1 MSCDTWFENR
11 TKDIPNKHLEII
23 KKQLHK
29 DEKLYCQYP
38 TFKDWIISETDED
51 LLIDIYRRLDNAILC
66 KDESAIQY
74 FKKIIHKATDPAQR
88 EWKKSEWKKYW
99 HKRKKIKSLLTK
111 KFHKNELLSIFK
123 EELILFD
130 NGYYDL
136 SYVNEYYNNFRIY
149 DYDAEPWCCVD
160 DFLKYIKDNPNSVWI
175 KRYNENNEYVEIPR
189 QEAEQIAI
197 GIVTEFFQKYPNGR
211 IRLG

>member
-1 MSCDTWFENR
+1 MSCDTHFENR

-38 TFKDWIISETDED
+38 TFKDWIKSEIDED
-51 LLIDIYRRLDNAILC
+51 LIYDYQLRLDNALQNN
-66 KDESAIQY
+66 DELAIEYYRKQ
-74 FKKIIHKATDPAQR
+74 INKALDPAHR
-88 EWKKSEWKKYW
+88 GYKKSEWKKYW
-99 HKRKKIKSLLTK
+99 YKRKKIKRLLSN
-111 KFHKNELLSIFK
+111 KFHKNELLSLFK
-123 EELILFD
+123 KEKILFD
-130 NGYYDL
+130 NDYYAL
-136 SYVNEYYNNFRIY
+136 YYVNGYYNNFRVY
-149 DYDAEPWCCVD
+149 DYDAEPWYCLD
-160 DFLKYIKDNPNSVWI
+160 DFLQYVKDNPNSVWI
-175 KRYNENNEYVEIPR
+175 KRFNENNEYVEIPR